1 MGLSWAEL
9 LRLAVEMEEKGRAF
23 YLALAGRAED
33 PEVRRTLEEMAAE
46 EEDHAAVFARRLSGR
61 EVDLPEETHGYLE
74 ALLADL
80 ARRAPAELRDPG
92 QGLALAV
99 EMEKDSI
106 LFYTELAAAVEDE
119 EARRILHE
127 ILRAEKLH
135 LVEVRER
142 LDEEG

>member
-9 LRLAVEMEEKGRAF
+9 LRLAVEMEERGREF

-33 PEVRRTLEEMAAE
+33 PEARRTLEQMAAE
-46 EEDHAAVFARRLSGR
+46 EEDHATVFSRRLSGR
-61 EVDLPEETHGYLE
+61 EVHLPEEMRGYLE

-80 ARRAPAELRDPG
+80 ARRAPAGIKDPG

-142 LDEEG
+142 LDDEG